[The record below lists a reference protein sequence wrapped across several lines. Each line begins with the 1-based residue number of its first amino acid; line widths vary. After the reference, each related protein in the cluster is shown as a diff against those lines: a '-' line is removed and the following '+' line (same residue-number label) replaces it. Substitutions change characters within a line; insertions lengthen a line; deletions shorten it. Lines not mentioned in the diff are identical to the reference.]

1 MPDKD
6 LQKELKEA
14 EKLAKAAA
22 QKEKEAAK
30 AAAMKEKEAAKAAA
44 QKEKE
49 AAKAAAMKEKEAA
62 KAAAMAEKAEAMK
75 EKEAAKAAAAAQKA
89 AEQKEKEAQRAV
101 QQKEK
106 EAAKAAAAAE
116 KAAAQ
121 KEKEAAKAAE
131 AAAAAEKAAAEKAE
145 KEAAKAAAA
154 AQKAAEQKEKEAAK
168 IAAAEKAAAEKAE
181 KEAAAAQKAAAEKA
195 EKEAAKA
202 AEAAA
207 AAEKAA
213 AEKAEKE
220 AAKAA
225 ATGKAAAEKAE
236 KEAARVAEAAAAA
249 EKAAAEKAEKEA
261 AKAAEAA
268 AAAEKAAAQKA
279 EREAAKAA
287 EAAEQAEKAAA
298 KAEEQKM
305 KDAEKA
311 AAQAAKAEEQK
322 AKQAEKAAAAAEKK
336 AAKEAAKQEKLAKA
350 PELKAERAAKKA
362 AAKEKLV
369 NVKNGVV
376 SFVGKIKEK
385 LPKREEK
392 QIDENKIVKG
402 LSIKLQLYSGFIVCV
417 LFVIIVG
424 VVAYN
429 SASTG
434 LVANYEESARS
445 AVEMTAKCLDQG
457 FKSVMSMV
465 TEMSNDKTYKAYALG
480 AYGDRTMERDTARNN
495 IRTAIVVK
503 QGMND
508 AILDVHLLPVA
519 EETFL
524 TTRTLDWDLDME
536 SFIDEM
542 IAAGDNFMFSGTG
555 VLFGDTHPCA
565 DTKTGITTDEYIMY
579 CSRMI
584 KSGDLKAVVYADI
597 SQEYVLGIL
606 GDLNFGEECQISFSN
621 VQGRTIGINNSIL
634 APNLKIYAD
643 AMASEE
649 TFLSGYE
656 EVDGVN
662 YYCMISKSEVTG
674 AVVTVLVPKSY
685 ITQESDNIR
694 NITMVMVVI
703 AVLIAIAVSALIV
716 SVISKNIK
724 KSVNTLGQVAEGD
737 LVLKKERIV
746 DNEFGKLRMAIINT
760 VDKIKGL
767 LGSVR
772 NTMDD
777 VSNSTEQVSNSSVQ
791 MNEMVEKV
799 NTDIEEIGHNI
810 EKEDKAVNSCHDRM
824 EELSQKIKKVGES
837 VSEAM
842 QGIENTR
849 GAIDNGMDAMNAM
862 VDQSARTTAVTDEV
876 RVEVMELGDKLE
888 EINGFVGSIANIAKE
903 TNLLSLNASIEA
915 ARAGEFGRGFSVVA
929 EEIRKLAD
937 NSAKTAKGIQKEIKE
952 VTASAESAVMKVK
965 EAHDIV
971 DAQNK
976 QVQNTI
982 AVFDQMKDFMHQFI
996 QSLEVISTDMEEMN
1010 ADRKRAL
1017 ASMREINDISNQNI
1031 EFVSNITAS
1040 VEQQMD
1046 FAKKLSEE
1054 AVILQQNMEELEEA
1068 ISTFRVE

>member
-14 EKLAKAAA
+14 EKL
-22 QKEKEAAK
+22 
-30 AAAMKEKEAAKAAA
+30 AKAAA

-168 IAAAEKAAAEKAE
+168 MAATEKAAAEKAE

-195 EKEAAKA
+195 EKEAAK
-202 AEAAA
+202 AA

-392 QIDENKIVKG
+392 QVDENKIVKG

-555 VLFGDTHPCA
+555 VLFGDTHPYA

>member
-62 KAAAMAEKAEAMK
+62 KAAAMKEKEAAKAAAMAEKAEAMK

-89 AEQKEKEAQRAV
+89 AEQKEKEAQRAA

-131 AAAAAEKAAAEKAE
+131 AAAAAEKAAADKAE

-168 IAAAEKAAAEKAE
+168 K
-181 KEAAAAQKAAAEKA
+181 
-195 EKEAAKA
+195 
-202 AEAAA
+202 A

-220 AAKAA
+220 AAK
-225 ATGKAAAEKAE
+225 
-236 KEAARVAEAAAAA
+236 VAEAAAAA

-268 AAAEKAAAQKA
+268 AAAEKAAKAAEKQAAEKA

-322 AKQAEKAAAAAEKK
+322 AKQAAKAEEQKVKQAEKAAAAAEKK

-362 AAKEKLV
+362 AAKEKLA
-369 NVKNGVV
+369 NAKKGVV
-376 SFVGKIKEK
+376 SFVEKIKSK

-392 QIDENKIVKG
+392 QVDENKIVKG

-555 VLFGDTHPCA
+555 VLFGDTHPYA

-606 GDLNFGEECQISFSN
+606 SDLNFGEECQISFSN
-621 VQGRTIGINNSIL
+621 VQGRTIGINNHIL
-634 APNLKIYAD
+634 ATDLQIYAD

-656 EVDGVN
+656 EVGGVN

-694 NITMVMVVI
+694 NITMVMVII

-982 AVFDQMKDFMHQFI
+982 AVFDQMKDFMQQFI

>member
-75 EKEAAKAAAAAQKA
+75 EKDAAKAAAAAQKA
-89 AEQKEKEAQRAV
+89 AEQKEKEAQRAAE
-101 QQKEK
+101 QKEK

-145 KEAAKAAAA
+145 REAAKAAAA

-181 KEAAAAQKAAAEKA
+181 KEAAAAEKAAAEKA
-195 EKEAAKA
+195 EKEAAK
-202 AEAAA
+202 AA

-225 ATGKAAAEKAE
+225 E
-236 KEAARVAEAAAAA
+236 A

-362 AAKEKLV
+362 AVKEKLA
-369 NVKNGVV
+369 NAKKGVT
-376 SFVGKIKEK
+376 SFVEKIKAK

-392 QIDENKIVKG
+392 QVDENKIVKG

-542 IAAGDNFMFSGTG
+542 IASGYNFMFSGTG
-555 VLFGDTHPCA
+555 VLFGDTHPYA

-606 GDLNFGEECQISFSN
+606 SDLNFGEECQISFSN
-621 VQGRTIGINNSIL
+621 VQGRTIGINNHIL
-634 APNLKIYAD
+634 ATDLKIYAD

-656 EVDGVN
+656 EVGGVN

-694 NITMVMVVI
+694 NITMIMVVI

-982 AVFDQMKDFMHQFI
+982 AVFDQMKDFMQQFI

>member
-75 EKEAAKAAAAAQKA
+75 EKDAAKAAAAAQKA
-89 AEQKEKEAQRAV
+89 AEQKEKEAQRAAE
-101 QQKEK
+101 QKEK

-145 KEAAKAAAA
+145 REAAKAAAA

-181 KEAAAAQKAAAEKA
+181 KEAAAAEKAAAEKA
-195 EKEAAKA
+195 EKEAAK
-202 AEAAA
+202 AA

-225 ATGKAAAEKAE
+225 E
-236 KEAARVAEAAAAA
+236 A

-362 AAKEKLV
+362 AVKEKLA
-369 NVKNGVV
+369 NAKKGVT
-376 SFVGKIKEK
+376 SFVEKIKAK

-392 QIDENKIVKG
+392 QVDENKIVKG

-542 IAAGDNFMFSGTG
+542 IASGDNFMFSGTG
-555 VLFGDTHPCA
+555 VLFGDTHPYA

-606 GDLNFGEECQISFSN
+606 SDLNFGEECQISFSN
-621 VQGRTIGINNSIL
+621 VQGRTIGINNHIL
-634 APNLKIYAD
+634 ATDLKIYAD

-656 EVDGVN
+656 EVGGVN

-694 NITMVMVVI
+694 NITMIMVVI

-982 AVFDQMKDFMHQFI
+982 AVFDQMKDFMQQFI

>member
-62 KAAAMAEKAEAMK
+62 KAAAMKEKEAAKAAAMAEKAEAMK
-75 EKEAAKAAAAAQKA
+75 EKEAAKAAATAQKA
-89 AEQKEKEAQRAV
+89 AEQKEKEAQRAAE
-101 QQKEK
+101 QKEK

-131 AAAAAEKAAAEKAE
+131 AAAAAEKAAADKAE

-181 KEAAAAQKAAAEKA
+181 KEAAKAAEAAAAAEKAAVEKA

-213 AEKAEKE
+213 
-220 AAKAA
+220 
-225 ATGKAAAEKAE
+225 T
-236 KEAARVAEAAAAA
+236 
-249 EKAAAEKAEKEA
+249 
-261 AKAAEAA
+261 
-268 AAAEKAAAQKA
+268 QKA

-322 AKQAEKAAAAAEKK
+322 AKQAAKAEEQKVKQAEKAAAAAEKK

-362 AAKEKLV
+362 AVKEKLA
-369 NVKNGVV
+369 NAKKGVT
-376 SFVGKIKEK
+376 SFVEKIKAK

-392 QIDENKIVKG
+392 QVDENKIVKG

-555 VLFGDTHPCA
+555 VLFGDTHPYA

-606 GDLNFGEECQISFSN
+606 SDLNFGEECQISFSN
-621 VQGRTIGINNSIL
+621 VQGRTIGINNHIL
-634 APNLKIYAD
+634 ATDLKIYAD

-649 TFLSGYE
+649 GFISGYE
-656 EVDGVN
+656 EVGGVN

-694 NITMVMVVI
+694 NITMIMVVI

-888 EINGFVGSIANIAKE
+888 EINGFVGSIASIAKE

-982 AVFDQMKDFMHQFI
+982 AVFDQMKDFMQQFI

>member
-75 EKEAAKAAAAAQKA
+75 EKDAAKAAAAAQKA
-89 AEQKEKEAQRAV
+89 AEQKEKEAQRAAE
-101 QQKEK
+101 QKEK

-131 AAAAAEKAAAEKAE
+131 AAAAAEKAAAEMAE
-145 KEAAKAAAA
+145 REAAKAAAA

-181 KEAAAAQKAAAEKA
+181 KEAAAAEKAAAEKA

-202 AEAAA
+202 AE
-207 AAEKAA
+207 
-213 AEKAEKE
+213 
-220 AAKAA
+220 
-225 ATGKAAAEKAE
+225 
-236 KEAARVAEAAAAA
+236 A

-362 AAKEKLV
+362 AVKEKLA
-369 NVKNGVV
+369 NAKKGVT
-376 SFVGKIKEK
+376 SFVEKIKAK

-392 QIDENKIVKG
+392 QVDENKIVKG

-542 IAAGDNFMFSGTG
+542 IASGDNFMFSGTG
-555 VLFGDTHPCA
+555 VLFGDTHPYA

-606 GDLNFGEECQISFSN
+606 SDLNFGEECQISFSN
-621 VQGRTIGINNSIL
+621 VQGRTIGINNHIL
-634 APNLKIYAD
+634 ATDLKIYAD

-656 EVDGVN
+656 EVGGVN

-694 NITMVMVVI
+694 NITMIMVVI

-982 AVFDQMKDFMHQFI
+982 AVFDQMKDFMQQFI